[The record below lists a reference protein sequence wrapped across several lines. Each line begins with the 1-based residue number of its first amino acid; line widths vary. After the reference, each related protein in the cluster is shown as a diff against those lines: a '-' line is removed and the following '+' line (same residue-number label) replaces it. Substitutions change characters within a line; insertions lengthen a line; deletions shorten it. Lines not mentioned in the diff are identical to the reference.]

1 MEARKPAMQSNAQDG
16 EDEDEDEDA
25 GQDEEGGDG
34 EYDDYIK
41 MKGLHEYLF
50 MYNVF
55 VFSCI
60 YTL

>member
-16 EDEDEDEDA
+16 EDEDGHA
-25 GQDEEGGDG
+25 GLDEEGGDG

-50 MYNVF
+50 MYCN
-55 VFSCI
+55 CI